1 VNENE
6 RSRAAALLSMKAT
19 TVFVELE

>member
-19 TVFVELE
+19 AVFVELE